1 MNNLFMEKGTRDFGY
16 NEIAESLLQNR
27 LNNGTEE
34 TFYKGMEQRLR
45 DIPRYTED
53 DVNKGMELLHK
64 HLENGMDIL
73 FKVDDINGDNQG
85 VIVSQIPIE
94 TIYEMK
100 LFDEMNIMPNGD
112 YRDFESY
119 FIANLKPDRNDNI
132 ELSEIT
138 IIDSVGIDR
147 TVKLE
152 NNVILGYKNLKV
164 CGNDYDG
171 LEVTYAK
178 NTDKEITDICK
189 VDVIGRIFERQDVVE
204 NIDFVNNSLAKYDFH
219 VAGHRLNGE
228 KTLMIG
234 NYDVDNV
241 TLHLKN
247 DSYQNIYKMLESAL
261 SEVNTEN
268 NITQYGIIEKI
279 DQTSKNENVEVKYTH
294 LKRTGEISL
303 NEVKD
308 EYEKTDYKK
317 DMEL

>member
-138 IIDSVGIDR
+138 IVDSVGIDR
-147 TVKLE
+147 TVKFE

-204 NIDFVNNSLAKYDFH
+204 NIDFVNNSLAKYDFTIEGTYKNDNNFINISNLPDKININIKENDTQK
-219 VAGHRLNGE
+219 VYNVLE
-228 KTLMIG
+228 KTLTEI
-234 NYDVDNV
+234 NF
-241 TLHLKN
+241 
-247 DSYQNIYKMLESAL
+247 
-261 SEVNTEN
+261 TEN
-268 NITQYGIIEKI
+268 MNEYEIASKIIKDCKQEKI
-279 DQTSKNENVEVKYTH
+279 DFDYEN
-294 LKRTGEISL
+294 
-303 NEVKD
+303 NM
-308 EYEKTDYKK
+308 YEKTKNNQDI
-317 DMEL
+317 EL

>member
-1 MNNLFMEKGTRDFGY
+1 MDKLFMEKGTRDFGY

-27 LNNGTEE
+27 LNNSTEE
-34 TFYKGMEQRLR
+34 AFYKGMEQRLR

-64 HLENGMDIL
+64 HLEKGMDIL

-100 LFDEMNIMPNGD
+100 LFDEMNIMSNGD

-119 FIANLKPDRNDNI
+119 FITNLKPDRNDNI

-138 IIDSVGIDR
+138 IVDSVGIDR
-147 TVKLE
+147 TVKLDD
-152 NNVILGYKNLKV
+152 NIILGYKNLTV
-164 CGNDYDG
+164 CGSDYDG

-189 VDVIGRIFERQDVVE
+189 VDVIGRIFERQDVAE
-204 NIDFVNNSLAKYDFH
+204 NIDFVNNSLAKYDFTIEGTYKNDNNH
-219 VAGHRLNGE
+219 INISNLPTNININIKENDVQKVYNVLE
-228 KTLMIG
+228 KTLTEINFTENMNEYEIASKIIKDCKQEKIDFD
-234 NYDVDNV
+234 Y
-241 TLHLKN
+241 
-247 DSYQNIYKMLESAL
+247 
-261 SEVNTEN
+261 EN
-268 NITQYGIIEKI
+268 NI
-279 DQTSKNENVEVKYTH
+279 
-294 LKRTGEISL
+294 
-303 NEVKD
+303 
-308 EYEKTDYKK
+308 YEKTKNNQ

>member
-138 IIDSVGIDR
+138 IVDSVGIDR
-147 TVKLE
+147 TVKFE

-204 NIDFVNNSLAKYDFH
+204 NIDFVNNSLAKYDFTIEGTYKNDNNFINISNLPNKININIKENDTQK
-219 VAGHRLNGE
+219 VYNVLE
-228 KTLMIG
+228 KTLTEI
-234 NYDVDNV
+234 NF
-241 TLHLKN
+241 
-247 DSYQNIYKMLESAL
+247 
-261 SEVNTEN
+261 TEN
-268 NITQYGIIEKI
+268 MNEYEIASKIIKDCKQEKI
-279 DQTSKNENVEVKYTH
+279 DFDYEN
-294 LKRTGEISL
+294 
-303 NEVKD
+303 NM
-308 EYEKTDYKK
+308 YEKTKNNQDI
-317 DMEL
+317 EL

>member
-1 MNNLFMEKGTRDFGY
+1 MDKLFMEKGTRDFGY

-27 LNNGTEE
+27 LNNCTEE
-34 TFYKGMEQRLR
+34 SFYKGMEQRLR

-119 FIANLKPDRNDNI
+119 FIVNLKPDRNDNI

-138 IIDSVGIDR
+138 IVDSVGIDR
-147 TVKLE
+147 TVKLDD
-152 NNVILGYKNLKV
+152 NIILGYKNLKV
-164 CGNDYDG
+164 CGSDCDG

-189 VDVIGRIFERQDVVE
+189 ADVIGRIFEKQDIAE

-268 NITQYGIIEKI
+268 NITPYSIIEKI
-279 DQTSKNENVEVKYTH
+279 DENSKNENVEVKYTH

-308 EYEKTDYKK
+308 EYEKTDYNK

>member
-27 LNNGTEE
+27 LNNATEE
-34 TFYKGMEQRLR
+34 AFYKGMEQRLR

-85 VIVSQIPIE
+85 IIVSQIPIE

-100 LFDEMNIMPNGD
+100 LFDEMNIMSNGD

-119 FIANLKPDRNDNI
+119 FITNLKPDRNDNI

-138 IIDSVGIDR
+138 IVDSVGIDR
-147 TVKLE
+147 TVKLDD
-152 NNVILGYKNLKV
+152 NIILGYKNLTV
-164 CGNDYDG
+164 CGSDYDG

-189 VDVIGRIFERQDVVE
+189 VDVIGRIFERQDVAE
-204 NIDFVNNSLAKYDFH
+204 NIDFVNNSLAKYDFTIEGTYKNDNNFINISNLPNKININIKENDTQK
-219 VAGHRLNGE
+219 VYKVLE
-228 KTLMIG
+228 KTLTEINFTENMNEYEIASKIIKDCKQEKIDFD
-234 NYDVDNV
+234 Y
-241 TLHLKN
+241 
-247 DSYQNIYKMLESAL
+247 
-261 SEVNTEN
+261 EN
-268 NITQYGIIEKI
+268 NI
-279 DQTSKNENVEVKYTH
+279 
-294 LKRTGEISL
+294 
-303 NEVKD
+303 
-308 EYEKTDYKK
+308 YEKTKNNQ

>member
-138 IIDSVGIDR
+138 IVDSVGIDR
-147 TVKLE
+147 TVKFE

-204 NIDFVNNSLAKYDFH
+204 NIDFVNNSLAKYDFTIEGTYKNDNNFINISNLPDKININIKENDTQK
-219 VAGHRLNGE
+219 VYNVLE
-228 KTLMIG
+228 KTLTEI
-234 NYDVDNV
+234 NF
-241 TLHLKN
+241 
-247 DSYQNIYKMLESAL
+247 
-261 SEVNTEN
+261 TEN
-268 NITQYGIIEKI
+268 MNEYEIASKIIKDCKQEKI
-279 DQTSKNENVEVKYTH
+279 DFDYEN
-294 LKRTGEISL
+294 
-303 NEVKD
+303 NM
-308 EYEKTDYKK
+308 YEKTKNNQ

>member
-1 MNNLFMEKGTRDFGY
+1 MDKLFMEKGTRDFGY

-34 TFYKGMEQRLR
+34 AFYKGMEQRLR

-53 DVNKGMELLHK
+53 DVNKGIELLHK
-64 HLENGMDIL
+64 HLEKGMDIL

-85 VIVSQIPIE
+85 AIVSQIPIE

-138 IIDSVGIDR
+138 IVDSVGIDR
-147 TVKLE
+147 TVKLDD
-152 NNVILGYKNLKV
+152 NIILGYKNLTV
-164 CGNDYDG
+164 CGSDYDG

-189 VDVIGRIFERQDVVE
+189 VDVINRIFERQDVAE
-204 NIDFVNNSLAKYDFH
+204 NIDFVNNSLAKYDFTIEGNYKNDNNFINISNLPNKININIKENDTQK
-219 VAGHRLNGE
+219 VYNVLE
-228 KTLMIG
+228 KTLTEI
-234 NYDVDNV
+234 NF
-241 TLHLKN
+241 
-247 DSYQNIYKMLESAL
+247 
-261 SEVNTEN
+261 TEN
-268 NITQYGIIEKI
+268 MNEYEIASKIIKDCKQEKI
-279 DQTSKNENVEVKYTH
+279 DFDYEN
-294 LKRTGEISL
+294 
-303 NEVKD
+303 NM
-308 EYEKTDYKK
+308 YEKTKNNQDV
-317 DMEL
+317 EL

>member
-1 MNNLFMEKGTRDFGY
+1 MDKLFMEKGTRDFGY

-34 TFYKGMEQRLR
+34 TFYKGMEQRLSN
-45 DIPRYTED
+45 IPRYTED
-53 DVNKGMELLHK
+53 DVNKGIELLHK

-138 IIDSVGIDR
+138 IVDSVGIDR
-147 TVKLE
+147 TVKLDD
-152 NNVILGYKNLKV
+152 NIILGYKNLTI
-164 CGNDYDG
+164 CGSDCDG

-189 VDVIGRIFERQDVVE
+189 VDVIGKIFERQNVAE
-204 NIDFVNNSLAKYDFH
+204 NIDFVNNSLAKYDFTIEGTYKNDNNFINISNLPNKININIKENDTQK
-219 VAGHRLNGE
+219 VYNVLE
-228 KTLMIG
+228 KTLTEINFTENMNEYEIASKIIKDCKQEKIDFD
-234 NYDVDNV
+234 Y
-241 TLHLKN
+241 
-247 DSYQNIYKMLESAL
+247 
-261 SEVNTEN
+261 EN
-268 NITQYGIIEKI
+268 NI
-279 DQTSKNENVEVKYTH
+279 
-294 LKRTGEISL
+294 
-303 NEVKD
+303 
-308 EYEKTDYKK
+308 YEKTKNNQ

>member
-1 MNNLFMEKGTRDFGY
+1 MDKLFMEKGTRDFGY
-16 NEIAESLLQNR
+16 KEIAESLLQNR

-34 TFYKGMEQRLR
+34 AFYKGMEQRLR
-45 DIPRYTED
+45 NIPRYTED
-53 DVNKGMELLHK
+53 DVNKGIELLHK

-138 IIDSVGIDR
+138 VVDSVGIDR
-147 TVKLE
+147 TVKLDD
-152 NNVILGYKNLKV
+152 NIILGYKNLTV
-164 CGNDYDG
+164 CGSDYDG

-189 VDVIGRIFERQDVVE
+189 VDVINRIFERQDVVE
-204 NIDFVNNSLAKYDFH
+204 KIDFVNNSLAKYDFTIEGNYKNDNNFINISNLPNKININIKENDTQK
-219 VAGHRLNGE
+219 VYNVLE
-228 KTLMIG
+228 KTLTEI
-234 NYDVDNV
+234 NF
-241 TLHLKN
+241 
-247 DSYQNIYKMLESAL
+247 
-261 SEVNTEN
+261 TEN
-268 NITQYGIIEKI
+268 MNEYEIASKIIKDCKQEKI
-279 DQTSKNENVEVKYTH
+279 DFDYEN
-294 LKRTGEISL
+294 
-303 NEVKD
+303 NM
-308 EYEKTDYKK
+308 YEKTKNNQ

>member
-1 MNNLFMEKGTRDFGY
+1 MDKLFMEKGTRDFGY

-34 TFYKGMEQRLR
+34 AFYKGMEQRLR
-45 DIPRYTED
+45 NIPRYTED
-53 DVNKGMELLHK
+53 DVNKGIELLHK
-64 HLENGMDIL
+64 HLEKGMDIL

-138 IIDSVGIDR
+138 VVDSVGIDR
-147 TVKLE
+147 TVKLDD
-152 NNVILGYKNLKV
+152 NIILGYKNLTV
-164 CGNDYDG
+164 CGSDYDG

-204 NIDFVNNSLAKYDFH
+204 KIDFVNNSLAKYDFTIEGNYKNDNNFINISNLPNKININIKENDTQK
-219 VAGHRLNGE
+219 VYNVLE
-228 KTLMIG
+228 KTLTEINFTENMNEYEIASKIIKDCKQEKIDFD
-234 NYDVDNV
+234 Y
-241 TLHLKN
+241 
-247 DSYQNIYKMLESAL
+247 
-261 SEVNTEN
+261 EN
-268 NITQYGIIEKI
+268 NI
-279 DQTSKNENVEVKYTH
+279 
-294 LKRTGEISL
+294 
-303 NEVKD
+303 
-308 EYEKTDYKK
+308 YEKTKNNQ